1 MGYELVLKF
10 IEMKKK
16 WAIVTKTLSTQLAGR
31 VQNKTILTIAQNL
44 CPNTWIRQIRFLT
57 RSVPYV
63 SPMIHIKLSI
73 QAACTISGTRWH
85 IYLMR
90 WKHIISFYNKFK
102 TEEYISI
109 KRRYMM

>member
-44 CPNTWIRQIRFLT
+44 CPNT
-57 RSVPYV
+57 
-63 SPMIHIKLSI
+63 
-73 QAACTISGTRWH
+73 
-85 IYLMR
+85 
-90 WKHIISFYNKFK
+90 
-102 TEEYISI
+102 
-109 KRRYMM
+109 